1 MGYWMPSDQEIINAV
16 LAGDNAQFA
25 ALVERYQQRLLGL
38 LWHACGNRQLAE
50 DLCQETFFRAF
61 RKLKLFSGKSQF
73 YTWLARIASNLLCS
87 YHRKRRLENQLQ
99 REGFESTADSLGDD
113 HAPGSDMELGET
125 QELVRRAIA
134 MLDENRRIVL
144 LLRDFED
151 MDYDSI
157 AQTLDLP
164 VGTVRSRLHRAR
176 LELKEL
182 LQGRP
187 AQLGTQENP

>member
-1 MGYWMPSDQEIINAV
+1 
-16 LAGDNAQFA
+16 
-25 ALVERYQQRLLGL
+25 VEL
-38 LWHACGNRQLAE
+38 
-50 DLCQETFFRAF
+50 
-61 RKLKLFSGKSQF
+61 S
-73 YTWLARIASNLLCS
+73 
-87 YHRKRRLENQLQ
+87 
-99 REGFESTADSLGDD
+99 
-113 HAPGSDMELGET
+113 ET

-157 AQTLDLP
+157 AQILDLP
-164 VGTVRSRLHRAR
+164 AGTVRSRLHRAR